1 MINIALVMI
10 PLFFGYFLT
19 DQKMKAEQNKQPA
32 RKVIAGI
39 NLTVA
44 AGKRL
49 IAEGLAFHP
58 EVMAKIKSGL
68 IIDN

>member
-1 MINIALVMI
+1 MI

-19 DQKMKAEQNKQPA
+19 DQKMKAEQNNQPA
-32 RKVIAGI
+32 GKVIAGI

-44 AGKRL
+44 DGRSL
-49 IAEGLAFHP
+49 IAEGLTFHP
-58 EVMAKIKSGL
+58 EVMAKMKSGL